1 MPDPLLLYGATGY
14 TASLILEEAAR
25 AGLSPLLAA
34 RDTRKLACV
43 AERWRLEARSATLSD
58 SAALGRMLRG
68 VSVLLNAAGPF
79 VDTAL
84 PLIDACV
91 RAGVHYLDI
100 SGEVAALE
108 AASRRHAAARRQA
121 TMILP
126 AVGFDVVPSDCL
138 CLGVTRALPKTRTLR
153 IGISGLSLL
162 SRGSARTLSRE
173 LGAATLVR
181 RRGAL
186 VEIAP
191 GSLNHSFELAGGERP
206 FTAVTWG
213 DLVTAH
219 HSTGVENIETYF
231 EATPAVSATVQANRY
246 LGPLFRLPPVRTMLE
261 QQAEGWVTDPSSAE
275 RASRRV
281 QIVVEGETASGQRHS
296 LCATTPEAYTLTA
309 RTSVAIAKRVLAGD
323 VEPGF
328 QTPARLFGSDFI
340 WQFTA
345 TGTGTVRGR
354 SHVS

>member
-25 AGLSPLLAA
+25 VGLSPMLAG
-34 RDTRKLACV
+34 RDATRVGRV
-43 AERWRLEARSATLSD
+43 AEQWRLEARSAALAD
-58 SAALGRMLRG
+58 AAALARMLRG
-68 VSVLLNAAGPF
+68 VKVLLNAAGPF
-79 VDTAL
+79 ADTAP
-84 PLIDACV
+84 PLLEACL

-108 AASRRHAAARRQA
+108 AAAQRHPTARHQGV
-121 TMILP
+121 MLLP

-138 CLGVTRALPKTRTLR
+138 CVGVARALPNTRTLR

-173 LGAATLVR
+173 LGAATRVR
-181 RRGAL
+181 RGGAL
-186 VEIAP
+186 VEVPP
-191 GSLNHSFELAGGERP
+191 GSLNHRFELEDGARA

-219 HSTGVENIETYF
+219 HSTGVANIETYF
-231 EATPAVSATVQANRY
+231 EATPTVSTTVQASRY
-246 LGPLFRLPPVRTMLE
+246 FGPMFRLPLLRSIVE
-261 QQAEGWVTDPSSAE
+261 QQAERWTVDPSAAE
-275 RASRRV
+275 RSARRV

-296 LCATTPEAYTLTA
+296 LRVTTPEAYTLTA
-309 RTSVAIAKRVLAGD
+309 RTSVAIARRVLAGD
-323 VEPGF
+323 FEAGF

-340 WQFTA
+340 WQFAGVTRP
-345 TGTGTVRGR
+345 VSGR
-354 SHVS
+354 SNVS